1 MKIWSEE
8 TEDIY
13 RLPEISQEDINHI
26 EKEIKKDLPESY
38 KELVLQK
45 NGGYLN
51 VNSVLIEKGNLDYIG
66 IDHIYGAGSP
76 GILDSPSVIKEWG
89 LPDHLLIFSG
99 EGNYWF
105 ALDYTANTP
114 SVIYIEQESNK
125 LVKVANSFDSFL
137 KNLST
142 TTTTFTDDELDMK
155 WSKKESDKIFSGND
169 YTLIEEVLL
178 SFQYDEN
185 LDMNW
190 YMTKA
195 LELSTHPN
203 LMVREV
209 VVSILRNNA
218 EEVLAEADL
227 TNQELLLKALRNLLE
242 DPNHDIKNEAEDI
255 IESNIKKLK
264 R

>member
-13 RLPEISQEDINHI
+13 RLPEIGQEEIHRI
-26 EKEIKKDLPESY
+26 EKEIKKNLPESY
-38 KELVLQK
+38 KELVLQQ

-51 VNSVLIEKGNLDYIG
+51 VNSVLIEKGNPECIG

-76 GILDSPSVIKEWG
+76 GILDSPSIVKEWG
-89 LPDHLLIFSG
+89 LAENLLIFSG

-105 ALDYTANTP
+105 ALDYSANTP

-142 TTTTFTDDELDMK
+142 TAFTDDELEME
-155 WSKKESDKIFSGND
+155 WSQEEADKIFSGID
-169 YTLIEEVLL
+169 YALIEEVLL
-178 SFQYDEN
+178 SFQYAEN
-185 LDMNW
+185 LDMKW

-203 LMVREV
+203 SMVREV
-209 VVSILRNNA
+209 VVSILRNNI
-218 EEVLAEADL
+218 EVVLAEADF
-227 TNQELLLKALRNLLE
+227 TTQELLLKALRNLLE
-242 DPNHDIKNEAEDI
+242 DPNNDIKNEAKDI
-255 IESNIKKLK
+255 KESSNINS
-264 R
+264 